1 MYRGAFWR
9 NVFVMMMT
17 VVAALVGARLGPA
30 CLGPVAA
37 QAQQEPSPAAV
48 ALARDVITT
57 KGVGGIVEPVV
68 RGVIE
73 NVKNRFVPTNP
84 NLTRE
89 LNDVAVILHKE
100 LDGKSSEVIDQ
111 MARIYAARFTEQE
124 LKDLLAFYKSPLG
137 QKYIKEEP
145 VAIDEGMKRA
155 AQWTDDFAETV
166 MSRMRSEMQKKGH
179 PL

>member
-1 MYRGAFWR
+1 MYRSGFSR
-9 NVFVMMMT
+9 NVFIMIMAL
-17 VVAALVGARLGPA
+17 AACFGS
-30 CLGPVAA
+30 VAA

-48 ALARDVITT
+48 ALARNVMLA

-73 NVKNRFVPTNP
+73 NVKNTFIPTNP

-89 LNDVAVILHKE
+89 LNDAALTLHKE
-100 LDGKSSEVIDQ
+100 LDGKSSNEVIDQ
-111 MARIYAARFTEQE
+111 MARIYATRFTEQE

-145 VAIDEGMKRA
+145 VAINDGMKQA
-155 AQWTDDFAETV
+155 EQWTEAFSETV
-166 MSRMRSEMQKKGH
+166 MALMRSEMRKKGH

>member
-1 MYRGAFWR
+1 MYRGAFLR
-9 NVFVMMMT
+9 NVFI
-17 VVAALVGARLGPA
+17 AAMALTGA
-30 CLGPVAA
+30 CLGLVAQQA
-37 QAQQEPSPAAV
+37 QAQPSPAAI
-48 ALARDVITT
+48 AMARDVIVA
-57 KGVGGIVEPVV
+57 KGVGGLVEPVV

-73 NVKNRFVPTNP
+73 NVKNTFVPTNP

-100 LDGKSSEVIDQ
+100 LDSKSNEVIDQ

-137 QKYIKEEP
+137 QKYINEEP
-145 VAIDEGMKRA
+145 LAIDEAMKSAER
-155 AQWTDDFAETV
+155 WTDAFAETV
-166 MSRMRSEMQKKGH
+166 MARMRSEMQKKGH